1 MKLPARA
8 TNPMSSDYITELDT
22 TAELDAKN
30 TTMFQELI
38 GNLRWATDIGKGFI
52 SYMRYWC
59 YNTFNQNPVKD
70 ICIRYSTYLI
80 L

>member
-1 MKLPARA
+1 MKLTARE
-8 TNPMSSDYITELDT
+8 TTPMLYDYRHELD
-22 TAELDAKN
+22 AISELDAKN
-30 TTMFQELI
+30 ITMFQKLI